1 MEDKI
6 IEFLEEME
14 NLKGQ
19 DFNIIEFDNDVQELY
34 ARTVE
39 KTNDWDFFKSGD
51 IDEYLRV

>member
-39 KTNDWDFFKSGD
+39 KRTIGTSLNL
-51 IDEYLRV
+51 ET